1 MKFLTKAY
9 DWKYEGEWRLIEEA
23 GQNKTIDLPG
33 SITAIIFG
41 LRMPDDQR
49 ETIKEIL
56 SGLSHIKYYK
66 AEELPDQ
73 YKIRIIEE

>member
-1 MKFLTKAY
+1 M
-9 DWKYEGEWRLIEEA
+9 
-23 GQNKTIDLPG
+23 
-33 SITAIIFG
+33 AIIFG
-41 LRMPDDQR
+41 LVIPDYQR

-73 YKIRIIEE
+73 YKIKIIEE